1 MYSKNIM
8 KVIIAFVV
16 GLFTFSGVAIAAGN
30 GTIKGI
36 VKDAQSGTPLPGAN
50 VFLNGTG
57 FGSSTDVDGY
67 FTITNIPPGSY
78 TLRVVYIGYK
88 QIDFPV
94 TIKAGEVVVKE
105 IKLHPQA
112 LEGEE
117 IVVTSQASGQ
127 KAAINQQLSAK
138 SIVNVVSSEQIQEHP
153 DATAAE
159 AISRIPGVSIIRSNG
174 EGNQV
179 VIRGLSPKYNAIT
192 IDGVRIASSNPNDR
206 STDLSLI
213 SSSMLQEIEV
223 SKTVT
228 ADQDADVL
236 GGTVNFKMK
245 EAKEP
250 FGLHLIAQGGYTGLS
265 NAYNKYDNYKVVP
278 SIEAR
283 FFNNKLGMFAQAS
296 FERRNLTSNEF
307 SAQYSNATNDNI
319 HYVTQSINIHNIPRD
334 RKRIDGALVLDY
346 RLPDGKISLS
356 NFVGSSTTKITD
368 RYETLNINSN
378 QHLYTLA
385 YSKHEMNMIHNTLN
399 FDKQFSYL
407 HAYLKFAHNF
417 SETKSPEDWAVTFY
431 QSPANISEFQNQTN
445 LDPHVVADSVLSDP
459 NKTKLNTVS
468 TDNNYAMERSYM
480 GSLDFEVPWNIT
492 DKITSV
498 IKFGGKYR
506 RQKRSYTS
514 EVYGTNASL
523 VSPSARGATY
533 LIVKHFGIKT
543 HDYTSIPL
551 SFFVDTTYNYGRL
564 LDGEFQMH
572 NPINFDLAQE
582 LIRFCQENVDNFA
595 KNGAKEAY
603 ARNNYLSV
611 TNNYA
616 GTEVLSAGYLMA
628 TINFGPNLTIIPGIR
643 YQNLRTT
650 YSGTRGQQTALSYYK
665 YDHSTDTTVTVD
677 HPYWLPDLN
686 IRYKPFPW
694 FDVRLSYSTTLSYP
708 DYRAIIPRIDV
719 TTGAALAWNN
729 YKLKPL
735 HSRNY
740 DAYFTFSNNTIGLL
754 TIGGFLKQIDNL
766 IYPWVFYKAGLDAKP
781 YYLTNKNPA
790 EHLTYRISTYINNPF
805 TVNNYGIEFDWQ
817 THFWYLP
824 NPLKGLVLDV
834 NYTHIF
840 SRAQYPY
847 VIAGA
852 TSLTNIDTSF
862 TDRLIN
868 QPDHILNVTV
878 GYDYKGFS
886 VRVSYLYQDDVFTG
900 VSQWPQLRSNTAAY
914 KRLDI
919 TAKQKLPWLGFELY
933 GNITNLNKARDL
945 NVLQKYPNIPKSI
958 EEYGMTAEL
967 GLRWQL

>member
-1 MYSKNIM
+1 MLNKKATLS
-8 KVIIAFVV
+8 VFS
-16 GLFTFSGVAIAAGN
+16 LFLILMLAVQTLASGK
-30 GTIKGI
+30 GTIKGF
-36 VKDAQSGTPLPGAN
+36 VRDAQTNAPLPGAN

-57 FGSSTDVDGY
+57 IGSSTDLDGY
-67 FTITNIPPGSY
+67 FTITNIPPGKY
-78 TLRVVYIGYK
+78 TLRVVYVGYRK
-88 QIDFPV
+88 IDMPV
-94 TIKAGEVVVKE
+94 TIKANEVIVKK

-112 LEGEE
+112 LQGEE

-179 VIRGLSPKYNAIT
+179 VIRGLSPKYNVIT
-192 IDGVRIASSNPNDR
+192 IDGVRMGSSNPNDR

-223 SKTVT
+223 TKTVT
-228 ADQDADVL
+228 ADKDADVL
-236 GGTVNFKMK
+236 GGIVNFKMK

-250 FGLHLIAQGGYTGLS
+250 FGFHLIAQGGYTGLS
-265 NAYNKYDNYKVVP
+265 NAYNKYNNYKFVP
-278 SIEAR
+278 SIETR
-283 FFNNKLGMFAQAS
+283 LFNRKLGIFMQAS
-296 FERRNLTSNEF
+296 LERRNLTSNEF
-307 SAQYSNATNDNI
+307 SAAYSNATNDEV
-319 HYVTQSINIHNIPRD
+319 HYVTQAINIHNIPRD
-334 RKRIDGALVLDY
+334 RKRLDGALVLDY
-346 RLPDGKISLS
+346 RLPDGKINFS

-368 RYETLNINSN
+368 RYETMNINGN

-385 YSKHEMNMIHNTLN
+385 YVNQKINMIHNTLE
-399 FDKQFSYL
+399 FDKRFSFL
-407 HAYLKFAHNF
+407 HANMKFAHNF
-417 SETKSPEDWAVTFY
+417 SETKNPDNWAVTFY

-445 LDPHVVADSVLSDP
+445 LDPHVVADSVLSNP
-459 NKTKLNTVS
+459 KKTKLNTVS
-468 TDNNYAMERSYM
+468 TNNNYAMERSYM
-480 GSLDFEVPWNIT
+480 GSMDFEIPFNFS

-551 SFFVDTTYNYGRL
+551 SFFVDTTYNYGRML
-564 LDGEFQMH
+564 NGEFQMH
-572 NPINFDLAQE
+572 NPIDFDLARE
-582 LIRFCQENVDNFA
+582 LIEFCQANVDKFA

-616 GTEVLSAGYLMA
+616 GHEIMTAGYLMA
-628 TINFGPNLTIIPGIR
+628 TINVGPKLTIIPGIR
-643 YQNLRTT
+643 YQNLQTT

-665 YDHSTDTTVTVD
+665 YDHSTDTTVTVN
-677 HPYWLPDLN
+677 HPYWLPDIN

-735 HSRNY
+735 HSKNY
-740 DAYFTFSNNTIGLL
+740 DLYFTFSNNTVGLL
-754 TIGGFLKQIDNL
+754 TLGGFLKQIDNL
-766 IYPWVFYKAGLDAKP
+766 IYPWVFYKAGLEAKP

-805 TVNNYGIEFDWQ
+805 TVNNYGLEFDWQ

-824 NPLKGLVLDV
+824 NPLKGLVLDL

-868 QPDHILNVTV
+868 QPDHILNLTI

-886 VRVSYLYQDDVFTG
+886 IRMSMLYQDDVFKG

-933 GNITNLNKARDL
+933 GNVTNLNNARDR
-945 NVLQKYPNIPKSI
+945 NVLQKYPNIPTSI

-967 GLRWQL
+967 GLRWNL

>member
-1 MYSKNIM
+1 MQKMRSFIIILLLMTVFSSETVFASK
-8 KVIIAFVV
+8 
-16 GLFTFSGVAIAAGN
+16 N
-30 GTIKGI
+30 GTIKGL
-36 VKDAQSGTPLPGAN
+36 VTDAQTGAPLPGAN

-67 FTITNIPPGSY
+67 FSITNIPPGSY
-78 TLRVVYIGYK
+78 VLRTVYIGYK
-88 QIDFPV
+88 PLDIPV
-94 TIKAGEVVVKE
+94 KIKSGMVITKH
-105 IKLHPQA
+105 IKLLPQA

-138 SIVNVVSSEQIQEHP
+138 AIVNVVSSEQIQEHP

-159 AISRIPGVSIIRSNG
+159 AISRIPGISIIRSNG

-179 VIRGLSPKYNAIT
+179 VIRGLSPKYNAIS

-223 SKTVT
+223 SKTIT
-228 ADQDADVL
+228 ADQDADAL
-236 GGTVNFKMK
+236 GGIVNFKMK
-245 EAKEP
+245 EAKER
-250 FGLHLIAQGGYTGLS
+250 FAFHLLAQGGYTGLS
-265 NAYNKYDNYKVVP
+265 NAYNKYNNYKFVP
-278 SIEAR
+278 SIEGR
-283 FFNNKLGMFAQAS
+283 FFNNKLGIFAQAS
-296 FERRNLTSNEF
+296 LERRNLTSNEF
-307 SAQYSNATNDNI
+307 NAFYSNATNDEV
-319 HYVTQSINIHNIPRD
+319 HYVTQSIAIHNIPRD
-334 RKRIDGALVLDY
+334 RKRLDGALVLDY
-346 RLPDGKISLS
+346 KLPNGKISLS
-356 NFVGSSTTKITD
+356 NFFGSSTTKITD
-368 RYETLNINSN
+368 RYETININSN
-378 QHLYTLA
+378 QHLYTLS
-385 YSKHEMNMIHNTLN
+385 YLNHQMNMIYNTFN
-399 FDKQFSYL
+399 FDKQFSFL
-407 HAYLKFAHNF
+407 HAYLKLAHNF
-417 SETKSPEDWAVTFY
+417 SETKSPADWAVTFY
-431 QSPANISEFQNQTN
+431 QSPANISQFQNEAN
-445 LDPHVVADSVLSDP
+445 LDPHVVADSVLSNP

-480 GSLDFEVPWNIT
+480 GSMDFEIPLNIS
-492 DKITSV
+492 KNITSV

-506 RQKRSYTS
+506 HKKRSYTS

-564 LDGEFQMH
+564 LNGEFEMH
-572 NPINFDLAQE
+572 NPINFALAKE
-582 LIRFCQENVDNFA
+582 LIEFCQDNVEKFA

-611 TNNYA
+611 THNYA

-628 TINFGPNLTIIPGIR
+628 TINIGPKLTLIPGLR

-650 YSGTRGQQTALSYYK
+650 YSGTRGQQTALSYYQ
-665 YDHSTDTTVTVD
+665 YDHSTDTTVTVN
-677 HPYWLPDLN
+677 HPYWLPDIHLK
-686 IRYKPFPW
+686 YKVFPW
-694 FDVRLSYSTTLSYP
+694 FNVRLSYSTTLSYP

-735 HSRNY
+735 HSKNY
-740 DAYFTFSNNTIGLL
+740 DIYLTFSNNTIGLL

-766 IYPWVFYKAGLDAKP
+766 IYPWVFYKAGLEAKP

-805 TVNNYGIEFDWQ
+805 TVNDYGLEFDWQ

-824 NPLKGLVLDV
+824 NPLKGLVLDL

-868 QPDHILNVTV
+868 QPDHILNITV

-886 VRVSYLYQDDVFTG
+886 IRLAMLYQDNVFK
-900 VSQWPQLRSNTAAY
+900 VVNQWPQLRSNTAAY

-919 TAKQKLPWLGFELY
+919 TVKQKLPWLGFELF
-933 GNITNLNKARDL
+933 GNVTNLNNARDL

-967 GLRWQL
+967 GLRWHL

>member
-1 MYSKNIM
+1 MNLKATNR
-8 KVIIAFVV
+8 
-16 GLFTFSGVAIAAGN
+16 FSGMAILLILIFGNLLFAAAN
-30 GTIKGI
+30 GSIKGRVI
-36 VKDAQSGTPLPGAN
+36 DAQSEKPLPGAN
-50 VFLNGTG
+50 VFLVGTG
-57 FGSSTDVDGY
+57 FGSSTDLDG
-67 FTITNIPPGSY
+67 FFAITNIPPGSY
-78 TLRVVYIGYK
+78 VLRTVYIGYK
-88 QIDFPV
+88 KVDIPV
-94 TIKAGEVVVKE
+94 KVKKGSVIVKN
-105 IKLHPQA
+105 IKLHAQA
-112 LEGEE
+112 LQGEE

-138 SIVNVVSSEQIQEHP
+138 SIVNVVSSEQIREKP

-179 VIRGLSPKYNAIT
+179 VIRGMSPKYNVIT

-206 STDLSLI
+206 STDLSMI

-245 EAKEP
+245 EAKKR

-265 NAYNKYDNYKVVP
+265 NAYDKYDNYKIVP
-278 SIEAR
+278 SLETR
-283 FFNNKLGMFAQAS
+283 LFNRKFGIFAQAS
-296 FERRNLTSNEF
+296 IERRNLTSNEF
-307 SAQYSNATNDNI
+307 EAQYANATNDNI
-319 HYVTQSINIHNIPRD
+319 HYVTQSINIHNIPRE
-334 RKRIDGALVLDY
+334 RERIDGALVLDY

-385 YSKHEMNMIHNTLN
+385 YTNHKINMLYNTLD
-399 FDKQFSYL
+399 FDKRFSFL
-407 HAYLKFAHNF
+407 RTSFKFAHNF
-417 SETKSPEDWAVTFY
+417 SETKSPDDWTVTFY
-431 QSPANISEFQNQTN
+431 QSPANISEFQNETN
-445 LDPHVVADSVLSDP
+445 LNPRVVADSVLSDP
-459 NKTKLNTVS
+459 DKTKLNTVS
-468 TDNNYAMERSYM
+468 TNNNYAMERNYM
-480 GSLDFEVPWNIT
+480 GSLDFEIPWNIT
-492 DKITSV
+492 DKITST

-506 RQKRSYTS
+506 HKKRSYTS

-551 SFFVDTTYNYGRL
+551 SFFVDTTYHYGHML
-564 LDGEFQMH
+564 NDEYQMH
-572 NPINFDLAQE
+572 NPINFDLAKE
-582 LIRFCQENVDNFA
+582 LIRFCQENVDKFA

-616 GTEVLSAGYLMA
+616 GTEVMTAGYIMA
-628 TINFGPNLTIIPGIR
+628 TINVGPKFTIIPGIR

-650 YSGTRGQQTALSYYK
+650 YSGTRGQQTALSYYH
-665 YDHSTDTTVTVD
+665 YDHSTDTTVTVN
-677 HPYWLPDLN
+677 HPYWLPDIN
-686 IRYKPFPW
+686 IRYKPLPW

-740 DAYFTFSNNTIGLL
+740 DIYFTVSDNTVGLL
-754 TIGGFLKQIDNL
+754 TLGGFLKQIDNL
-766 IYPWVFYKAGLDAKP
+766 IYPWVFYKAGLEAKP

-805 TVNNYGIEFDWQ
+805 TVNNYGLEFDWQ

-824 NPLKGLVLDV
+824 NPLKGLVLDL

-840 SRAQYPY
+840 SRAEYPY

-886 VRVSYLYQDDVFTG
+886 LRMSWLYQDDVFTG

-914 KRLDI
+914 KRLDL
-919 TAKQKLPWLGFELY
+919 TVKQKLPWFGLELY
-933 GNITNLNKARDL
+933 GNATNINNARDL
-945 NVLQKYPNIPKSI
+945 NVLQKYPNIPRSI

-967 GLRWQL
+967 GLRWKL